1 MKEEPEKKVI
11 ESPKERLQVQL
22 ERITEEHLS
31 EIVRNLNLLQS
42 KPNEVVDLLK
52 QIVNYQHLDMVVT
65 AWRHSNPNLSEELK
79 RQLEKLNDFQA
90 FIEARFQHQIEET
103 ELGERELEFRLRLYG
118 LDDELKRDW
127 QKYIKSLDPHR
138 QSTRIKA
145 LNKMLEEEQKSFIS
159 YDSPE

>member
-52 QIVNYQHLDMVVT
+52 
-65 AWRHSNPNLSEELK
+65 
-79 RQLEKLNDFQA
+79 
-90 FIEARFQHQIEET
+90 
-103 ELGERELEFRLRLYG
+103 
-118 LDDELKRDW
+118 
-127 QKYIKSLDPHR
+127 
-138 QSTRIKA
+138 
-145 LNKMLEEEQKSFIS
+145 
-159 YDSPE
+159 

>member
-1 MKEEPEKKVI
+1 
-11 ESPKERLQVQL
+11 
-22 ERITEEHLS
+22 
-31 EIVRNLNLLQS
+31 
-42 KPNEVVDLLK
+42 
-52 QIVNYQHLDMVVT
+52 MVVT

-79 RQLEKLNDFQA
+79 RQLEKLTDFQA